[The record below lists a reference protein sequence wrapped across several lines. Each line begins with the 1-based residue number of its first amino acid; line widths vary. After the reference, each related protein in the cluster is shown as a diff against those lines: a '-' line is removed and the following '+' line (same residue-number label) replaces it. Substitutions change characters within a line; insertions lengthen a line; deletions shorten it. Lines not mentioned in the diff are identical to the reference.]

1 MRRCVCL
8 RVYTSF
14 EKKESERKK
23 ERRTQ
28 EVERQERTLAIG
40 WEIMGKQDIVRN
52 GESERERER

>member
-1 MRRCVCL
+1 MCW

-14 EKKESERKK
+14 EKKERERKK

-40 WEIMGKQDIVRN
+40 WEITGKQGSVRN
-52 GESERERER
+52 GESEREKER